1 MSGTKSETLTRSLCS
16 GRVPF
21 PARPFVEYADE
32 TVRWHDQW
40 LKGID
45 TGIKDEPPIKLFV
58 MGINKWRFENEW
70 PLARTEWTKYFLHP
84 GGGLSASRP
93 RAAEPDPLPTSALQ
107 RPDCFCLTYQTEA
120 FGQDFEV
127 TGPVAL
133 YLDASID
140 IDDTNW
146 IADLI
151 DVDSDGNRM
160 LLGTGYLKAQHRA
173 IDESITK
180 PYAPANPRQEPVPVP
195 PGEVIRYAI
204 QLMPLSN
211 IFQKGHKM
219 ELVVRN
225 QDDLLSKLGIWGV
238 IMLPFMRNV
247 THKIH
252 FGESHLLLPV
262 IPTGKK

>member
-1 MSGTKSETLTRSLCS
+1 
-16 GRVPF
+16 
-21 PARPFVEYADE
+21 
-32 TVRWHDQW
+32 
-40 LKGID
+40 
-45 TGIKDEPPIKLFV
+45 

-84 GGGLSASRP
+84 GGGLSTSQP
-93 RAAEPDPLPTSALQ
+93 KAAGSESFTQPAPYKDPTVY
-107 RPDCFCLTYQTEA
+107 CLSYQTEA
-120 FGQDFEV
+120 FEQDFEV

-151 DVDSDGNRM
+151 DVYPDGNRM

-173 IDESITK
+173 IAESITK
-180 PYAPANPRQEPVPVP
+180 PYAPAHPRQEPIPVP
-195 PGEVIRYAI
+195 PGQVIRYAI

-211 IFQKGHKM
+211 IFQKGHKI

-238 IMLPFMRNV
+238 IMLPFMRDV

-262 IPTGKK
+262 IPTGNK